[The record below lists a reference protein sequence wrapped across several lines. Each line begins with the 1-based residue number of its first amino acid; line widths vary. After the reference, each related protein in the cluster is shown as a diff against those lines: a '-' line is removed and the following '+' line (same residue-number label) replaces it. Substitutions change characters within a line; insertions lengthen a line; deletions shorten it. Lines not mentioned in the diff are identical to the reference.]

1 MNKRNLSILG
11 LEEGATKAEIKQ
23 AYEAL
28 RAKYLEER
36 FADGEVGNN
45 AAIMLTK
52 IETAYNELINELAE
66 KEGSVGGGEQG
77 ASSSAFD
84 HVEELIKMGEL
95 VEAQRK
101 LDAFNER
108 GARWHYLQS
117 VLFYKKNW
125 INESKKQLEIAIKI
139 EPDNE
144 KYKEAYRKLVDKI
157 NYDANNARNA
167 NNAQSDYNENSRQG
181 VYQGQNMSTPEED
194 QMGGSMCGSCVECCA
209 LNACLNC
216 MCNSLCNC

>member
-1 MNKRNLSILG
+1 MNKRNLQILG
-11 LEEGATKAEIKQ
+11 LEEGATKAQIKQ

-52 IETAYNELINELAE
+52 IETAYSELLNEIAE
-66 KEGSVGGGEQG
+66 KGSPSVEGAQS

-84 HVEELIKMGEL
+84 HVEDLIRMGEL
-95 VEAQRK
+95 TEAQRK

-125 INESKKQLEIAIKI
+125 VNESKKQLEIAMQL
-139 EPDNE
+139 EPENE
-144 KYKEAYRKLVDKI
+144 KYKEAYRKLVDKL
-157 NYDANNARNA
+157 NYDANAARNA
-167 NNAQSDYNENSRQG
+167 QQ
-181 VYQGQNMSTPEED
+181 VYQAQNMNSPEED
-194 QMGGSMCGSCVECCA
+194 QMGGSMCGSCIECCA